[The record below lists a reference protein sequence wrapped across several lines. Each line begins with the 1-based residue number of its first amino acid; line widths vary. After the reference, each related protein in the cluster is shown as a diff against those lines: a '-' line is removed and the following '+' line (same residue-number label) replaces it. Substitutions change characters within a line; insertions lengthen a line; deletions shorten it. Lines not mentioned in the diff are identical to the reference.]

1 MGIYHVSSITW
12 AESNSEEIINH
23 NALPTS
29 EYVEVPDNLTEGEL
43 NKFIEHTLFE
53 STSVQPWYYNLDKIE
68 IIP

>member
-29 EYVEVPDNLTEGEL
+29 EYVEVPDNLTEEEL

>member
-12 AESNSEEIINH
+12 AESNSEELINH

-29 EYVEVPDNLTEGEL
+29 EYVEVPDDLNEEEL
-43 NKFIEHTLFE
+43 QKFIEHTLFE
-53 STSVQPWYYNLDKIE
+53 STSVQPWYFNLDKIE